1 MFGAIIGDIVGSRF
15 EFTGPAPKGFEL
27 FTPECDYTDDTICTV
42 AIADAAIHGK
52 DYKTT
57 LLEWCRRY
65 PNPMGDY
72 GNRFYH
78 WINSADPQP
87 MNSFGNGSAMRVS
100 SIGWLYDDFDEVME
114 EAKKSAE
121 MSHNHPEGIKGAQCV
136 AALIYWL
143 RTCRIHKSGVEKA
156 VKRSFGYE
164 IPSLADIYK
173 IGGHG
178 HFDGTC
184 QETVPMAIR
193 CFLESESF
201 EEAIRIAVMAGGDT
215 DTKAAITGS
224 IAEACYD
231 IPTNM
236 IQKAHGYL
244 PKEMSQVIHEF
255 YNQLRENIDSGIV

>member
-1 MFGAIIGDIVGSRF
+1 M
-15 EFTGPAPKGFEL
+15 
-27 FTPECDYTDDTICTV
+27 
-42 AIADAAIHGK
+42 
-52 DYKTT
+52 
-57 LLEWCRRY
+57 
-65 PNPMGDY
+65 
-72 GNRFYH
+72 
-78 WINSADPQP
+78 
-87 MNSFGNGSAMRVS
+87 
-100 SIGWLYDDFDEVME
+100 
-114 EAKKSAE
+114 
-121 MSHNHPEGIKGAQCV
+121 
-136 AALIYWL
+136 
-143 RTCRIHKSGVEKA
+143 
-156 VKRSFGYE
+156 
-164 IPSLADIYK
+164 ADIYK

-236 IQKAHGYL
+236 IQQAHGYL